1 MPTITASVILDGMVK
16 TVTPGDLVELA
27 ATQSVDLID
36 VREPGE
42 WDAGYI
48 HGARLLPLAQLRA
61 DPDAA
66 LPRDTPLVF
75 ICAKGVRSMQA
86 AKLAERL
93 GHDRVYQ
100 LAGGTKE
107 WARAGMPLVSGLQAA
122 A

>member
-1 MPTITASVILDGMVK
+1 MLDIEMVH
-16 TVTPGDLVELA
+16 TVTPGDLIELA
-27 ATQSVDLID
+27 ATQSVALID
-36 VREPGE
+36 VREPAE
-42 WDAGYI
+42 WDTGSI
-48 HGARLLPLAQLRA
+48 DGARLLPLDQLRA

-93 GHDRVYQ
+93 GHERVYQ

-107 WARAGMPLVSGLQAA
+107 WVRSGMPLVSASSRAA

>member
-1 MPTITASVILDGMVK
+1 MVN
-16 TVTPGDLVELA
+16 TVTPTGLLELA
-27 ATQSVDLID
+27 ATQAVDLID

-42 WDAGYI
+42 WDTGYI
-48 HGARLLPLAQLRA
+48 RGARLLPLDKLRA

-66 LPRDTPLVF
+66 LPRDRPLVF

-93 GHDRVYQ
+93 GYERIYQ
-100 LAGGTKE
+100 LSGGTKE
-107 WARAGMPLVSGLQAA
+107 WARAGMPLVLPGLRAA

>member
-1 MPTITASVILDGMVK
+1 MVT
-16 TVTPGDLVELA
+16 TVTPGGLIELV

-36 VREPGE
+36 VRDPGE
-42 WDAGYI
+42 WDSGYI
-48 HGARLLPLAQLRA
+48 DGARLLPLDSLRA

-93 GHDRVYQ
+93 GHERVYQ

-107 WARAGMPLVSGLQAA
+107 WVRSGLPLVSGLRAA

>member
-1 MPTITASVILDGMVK
+1 MVK
-16 TVTPGDLVELA
+16 TVTPADLVELA
-27 ATQSVDLID
+27 RTQAVDLID
-36 VREPGE
+36 IREPDE
-42 WDAGYI
+42 WDAGHI
-48 HGARLLPLAQLRA
+48 GGARLLPLDTLRA

-93 GHDRVYQ
+93 GYERIYQ

-107 WARAGMPLVSGLQAA
+107 WARAGMPLVAELRAA